1 MSVPTNSTNS
11 APPQPSPKHT
21 RREKMGLFTFI
32 FMGFMLL
39 VGIGALVTFA
49 SGTPT
54 RTASSSYSSSS
65 NSYASSKT
73 TVSGLGF
80 SIPNTPTPLPQIKIY
95 VTGEVKS
102 PGVYVMTGDDRI
114 QDAIDMAGGLT
125 DQADVSQLDL
135 AQRVHDEMHLT
146 IPKFVPTPVFTPTSN
161 STVTKSTPDSVNNS
175 SVPAVS
181 YPSTPPV
188 TQIIQ
193 KGGSNGKIAAGSG
206 IKININT
213 ADATELQRLPGVGPT
228 LSQRIVDY
236 RSAHGPFRSLDDL
249 KHVQGLTKT
258 VVEKIQDL
266 ITF

>member
-1 MSVPTNSTNS
+1 MSVPTNNTNAAS
-11 APPQPSPKHT
+11 PQPSSKPSK
-21 RREKMGLFTFI
+21 REKMNLFTFI
-32 FMGFMLL
+32 FMGFMVL
-39 VGIGALVTFA
+39 VGIGILITFA
-49 SGTPT
+49 TGTPT
-54 RTASSSYSSSS
+54 HSVSSLSSASSDSHS
-65 NSYASSKT
+65 SSKT
-73 TVSGLGF
+73 TAGGLGF

-102 PGVYVMTGDDRI
+102 PGVYVMAGDDRI
-114 QDAIDMAGGLT
+114 EDAIQMAGGLT

-135 AQRVHDEMHLT
+135 AQRVHDEMRLN
-146 IPKFVPTPVFTPTSN
+146 IPKIVPTPVITPTSIPTVTN
-161 STVTKSTPDSVNNS
+161 STPTSVNN

-181 YPSTPPV
+181 YPKTPPV
-188 TQIIQ
+188 TEIIQ
-193 KGGSNGKIAAGSG
+193 NGGNNGKIAAGSG

-236 RSAHGPFRSLDDL
+236 RNAHGPFHNLDDL
-249 KHVQGLTKT
+249 KHVQGLTKS